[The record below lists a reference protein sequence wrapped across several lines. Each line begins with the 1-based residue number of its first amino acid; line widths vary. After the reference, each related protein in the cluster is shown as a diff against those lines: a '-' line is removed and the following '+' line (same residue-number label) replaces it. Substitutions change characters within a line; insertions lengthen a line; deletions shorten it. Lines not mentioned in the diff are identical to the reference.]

1 MPSEPVL
8 SLSGGGDGGQLQ
20 RTCQGCHMGRPNL
33 VLLMLLSGCQEPCT
47 DVAASI
53 FQGFSSTPGHR
64 GALKHRHSATAVRR
78 LQKKGEKKKKNMQ
91 CSVDAALCTA
101 DTRSHTDRHR
111 LAEHISWNLSQ
122 KTSVC
127 DKHRHLSLH
136 TPPVPH
142 THCMITPAVWA
153 DEYYKVV

>member
-33 VLLMLLSGCQEPCT
+33 VLFMLLSGCQEPCT

-78 LQKKGEKKKKNMQ
+78 LQKKGGKKKNMQ

-101 DTRSHTDRHR
+101 DTRSRSHTQTGTGW
-111 LAEHISWNLSQ
+111 LNTFPEICHIKPLCA
-122 KTSVC
+122 TSTATC
-127 DKHRHLSLH
+127 HSTHPQSPTH
-136 TPPVPH
+136 TV
-142 THCMITPAVWA
+142 
-153 DEYYKVV
+153 